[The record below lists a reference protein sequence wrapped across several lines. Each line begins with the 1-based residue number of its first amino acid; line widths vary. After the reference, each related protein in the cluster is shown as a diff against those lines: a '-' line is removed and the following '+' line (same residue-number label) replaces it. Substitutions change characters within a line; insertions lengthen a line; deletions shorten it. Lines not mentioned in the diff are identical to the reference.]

1 LSEQQVEKE
10 RVNPGAEKMGNHTAP
25 VKPQT
30 HTHEFMGSTQLAGAI
45 VHNHRF
51 AGVTGQE
58 IPSNGSHVHSLM
70 TNTDFDIG
78 HLHEVGILT
87 GPAIYVG
94 GGRHVHFAYG
104 DTTLN
109 FGHFHAFIFAT
120 LIEDPLG

>member
-1 LSEQQVEKE
+1 MNEQQE
-10 RVNPGAEKMGNHTAP
+10 RVIPEAEKRDSHAAP
-25 VKPQT
+25 VKAQT

-58 IPSNGSHVHSLM
+58 IPTGDSHVHSLM

-78 HLHEVGILT
+78 HLHEIGVVT

-109 FGHFHAFIFAT
+109 LGHVHAFIFAT